1 MKEEDILKALS
12 EIEQATTEEE
22 RARLE
27 KELKEAEELEK
38 SGGLKEDGAFWLRI
52 CTCCQGELEEEDDD

>member
-38 SGGLKEDGAFWLRI
+38 SGGL
-52 CTCCQGELEEEDDD
+52 